1 MMSEITEEFLIATAV
16 APRVSKVMV
25 DANVKKVEHIY
36 HGLLTI
42 CVITLQNG
50 FTVTGESACASPENY
65 RKETGEKIS
74 YENAYDKIWA
84 LMGYELKNKLAMI
97 EAAGTPTG
105 AICQQ
110 AAEVR
115 TALGQKV
122 VHFVPMTRLEY
133 NVLRGW
139 QLPADENGDDEGFLV
154 QYADGGA
161 SNMHG
166 FTGYISWSPKAVFEK
181 AYSTVAEVK
190 ATTHVERMQRELADL
205 QIKITK
211 LTAFCGGE
219 VFLTLAPEDQQ
230 DMHNQLAAMTLYS
243 DTLERRLSRAL
254 Q

>member
-1 MMSEITEEFLIATAV
+1 MSEITEEFLIATAV
-16 APRVSKVMV
+16 APRVSKGMV
-25 DANVKKVEHIY
+25 DANIKQVDYIQ

-74 YENAYDKIWA
+74 YENAFDKIWA
-84 LMGYELKNKLAMI
+84 LMGYELKNKLALI
-97 EAAGTPTG
+97 EAAGAPTG

-133 NVLRGW
+133 TVLRGW

-161 SNMHG
+161 PNMHG
-166 FTGYISWSPKAVFEK
+166 FNGYISWSPRDVFEK
-181 AYSTVAEVK
+181 AYSVVTEVK
-190 ATTHVERMQRELADL
+190 PSTHVERVQREQAAL
-205 QIKITK
+205 QVNICK
-211 LTAFCGGE
+211 LTAFCNSPT
-219 VFLTLAPEDQQ
+219 FLTLEEKDQH
-230 DMHNQLAAMTLYS
+230 DLHDQLAAMTIYNDVLN
-243 DTLERRLSRAL
+243 RRLARFTE
-254 Q
+254 